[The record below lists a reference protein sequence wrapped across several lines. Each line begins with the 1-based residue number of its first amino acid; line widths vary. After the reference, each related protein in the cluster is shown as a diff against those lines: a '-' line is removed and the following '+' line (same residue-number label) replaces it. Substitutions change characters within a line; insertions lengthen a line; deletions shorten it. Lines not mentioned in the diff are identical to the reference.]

1 MTAVLLIAAAFL
13 ALAGLACGW
22 AWLICLGRGA
32 ERLAARP
39 AGLFAVVLLALAITA
54 AGAAMAHD
62 PYTSWTQPGTG
73 KSCCN
78 QMTPDRSAGDCRAAR
93 AKLDGD
99 GVWWVLLDTG
109 WHRVPHDRI
118 LLRPSPD
125 LSSLVCASL
134 TTEEI
139 HCFVPGPQG
148 S

>member
-1 MTAVLLIAAAFL
+1 MIPLILAVFL
-13 ALAGLACGW
+13 ALAGLVCVW
-22 AWLICLGRGA
+22 AWMIVLGRGA
-32 ERLAARP
+32 ARDEARP
-39 AGLFAVVLLALAITA
+39 ALILGAVLIVLAMVSASAAL
-54 AGAAMAHD
+54 AHD
-62 PYTSWTQPGTG
+62 PYTSWRQPGTG

-78 QMTPDRSAGDCRAAR
+78 QLTPDRSAGDCRAAR

-109 WHRVPHDRI
+109 WHRVPRDRI
-118 LLRPSPD
+118 LQRPSPD
-125 LSSLVCASL
+125 LSSHVCASL